1 MVLWHFMTLCSHLLA
16 LFCFYLNI
24 AQLFIAK
31 LSNPVCTKGPR
42 TCRNTAP
49 ITSFSALYLWFFHLC
64 CSQWTR
70 SGYQLSKVA
79 STIDPFLL
87 CLKQADFW
95 VSGILRFLFQCLIYT
110 AAEVV
115 TDECVHVSVAQEVTV
130 LFFFSAKGVKFNK
143 NVTVFQT
150 VPRPYTGNDYRD
162 DKIRLRNPWEISGV
176 ILKIL

>member
-1 MVLWHFMTLCSHLLA
+1 M
-16 LFCFYLNI
+16 
-24 AQLFIAK
+24 
-31 LSNPVCTKGPR
+31 GPR

-115 TDECVHVSVAQEVTV
+115 ADECVRVSVAQEVTV
-130 LFFFSAKGVKFNK
+130 LFFFFSAKGVKFNK
-143 NVTVFQT
+143 KVTVFQT
-150 VPRPYTGNDYRD
+150 VTPPLHW
-162 DKIRLRNPWEISGV
+162 LRNQTQKSTRDIRSNFKNSL
-176 ILKIL
+176 IYIFKIKNIWIAFYHLQRHSHT